1 MYCSGHAFNN
11 MFVSEELNQ
20 QHYITILKLL
30 KISPVIDSTKMFV
43 HVYENI
49 NQYNSITF
57 IIYNMLESSLESS
70 YKYDQ
75 LKNLTSIILLC

>member
-11 MFVSEELNQ
+11 MFVSEKLNQ

-43 HVYENI
+43 NVYENI